1 MAQKPVSIEAYTTSH
16 RILGRITPGATG
28 LFSFLNIP
36 TTSTLEIEGAHLSRL
51 HQPGRLV
58 ARYPSIWIAKRQV
71 IAILLSNRVEMGTT
85 GVARGGYTTTVPHWV
100 HIMLGGYELRGMIE
114 TAGKFNFSS
123 VMFEATSTFIP
134 IYQCKLTA
142 ILFPN
147 VQTESPAMLFN
158 RDMVDGMALLP
169 REEIPD
175 SAPSPSPS
183 TPAA

>member
-1 MAQKPVSIEAYTTSH
+1 MAPKPVSIEAYTTSH

-28 LFSFLNIP
+28 LYSFLNIP

-58 ARYPSIWIAKRQV
+58 ARYPSVWIAKRQV
-71 IAILLSNRVEMGTT
+71 VAILLSNRVELGTT
-85 GVARGGYTTTVPHWV
+85 GVARGGYTTSVPHWV
-100 HIMLGGYELRGMIE
+100 HIILGGYELRGMIE

-123 VMFEATSTFIP
+123 VIFEASSTFIP
-134 IYQCKLTA
+134 IFQCKLAA

-147 VQTESPAMLFN
+147 IQTESPAMLFN

-169 REEIPD
+169 REEIPAD
-175 SAPSPSPS
+175 TLPPSQA
-183 TPAA
+183 TPAG